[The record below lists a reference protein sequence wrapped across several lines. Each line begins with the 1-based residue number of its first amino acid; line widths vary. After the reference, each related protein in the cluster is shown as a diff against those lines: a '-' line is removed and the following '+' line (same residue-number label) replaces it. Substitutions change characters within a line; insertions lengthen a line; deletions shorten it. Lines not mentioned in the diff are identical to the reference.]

1 MKQKYSIGD
10 LKIHFINHQKMHL
23 YNYAD
28 FAEGHNGGLCM
39 VPQLVPKSSGLF
51 FTNGGA
57 VVHEGT

>member
-28 FAEGHNGGLCM
+28 FAEGHNGGLNP
-39 VPQLVPKSSGLF
+39 VH
-51 FTNGGA
+51 GA
-57 VVHEGT
+57 TIGALIL